1 MLGVP
6 TTFAAGDSLRAFF
19 TLPAHTPAAGWLI
32 VYFFRSENHALD
44 VAAIADGGDGW
55 RLELTPAQ
63 TAAMPV
69 GIYTVAGVANKAPAE
84 RITFESGVIS
94 VTVNL
99 AAVAG
104 HNGASHARR
113 VLAKLEQ
120 IIEQRADKSIISH
133 EVDGFSVEHLKP
145 AELLE
150 MRRAYRAEVLA
161 EERALKSSG
170 NLVLAQFASH

>member
-6 TTFAAGDSLRAFF
+6 TTFAAGDSLRASF
-19 TLPAHTPAAGWLI
+19 TLAAHRPAAGWLV
-32 VYFFRSENHALD
+32 VYFFRSETHALD
-44 VAAIADGGDGW
+44 VAAIADGPDGW

-69 GIYTVAGVANKAPAE
+69 GIYTVAGVANKAPSE
-84 RITFESGVIS
+84 RVTFESGIVS

-113 VLAKLEQ
+113 VLSKLEQ

-145 AELLE
+145 IELLE
-150 MRRAYRAEVLA
+150 MRRAYRAEVMA
-161 EERALKSSG
+161 EERALQSSAG
-170 NLVLAQFASH
+170 LVLGRFSSW